1 MQLDSFKSTVSSW
14 VNPPCPGYG
23 KSPVVGFLMGFF
35 LGPIGIGIF
44 LRSVVDFGLSLIMC
58 MALVGAFEIKA
69 APVCWIACGVWIVA
83 RIKRDTRRMLESRR
97 SAEAGGSEPTWEA
110 TTDSQPGSV

>member
-1 MQLDSFKSTVSSW
+1 MQLNSIKSVVGSW
-14 VNPPCPGYG
+14 VNPACPGYG

-58 MALVGAFEIKA
+58 MALLGAFDFKA
-69 APVCWIACGVWIVA
+69 APVCWLACGVWILG
-83 RIKRDTRRMLESRR
+83 RIKLDTRRMLESR
-97 SAEAGGSEPTWEA
+97 STAETRGTEHTWEA
-110 TTDSQPGSV
+110 TTESHPGSV